1 MGEPMRR
8 SKPVESHTFAG
19 METAVTEQSEAA
31 ALYSAEELTAKLLEP
46 RKSIDAKTQAI
57 EMDSP
62 LFYGTIHPTL
72 F

>member
-1 MGEPMRR
+1 
-8 SKPVESHTFAG
+8 